1 MISIEDLCVS
11 SGQFRIEGINLEV
24 PTGAYGVL
32 MGRTGCG
39 KTTVLEAICGL
50 KRPQRGAIRLMGR
63 DVTRLK
69 AAERGIGYVPQD
81 RSLFQTMTVADNIG
95 FAARIR
101 HWPRDRI
108 RQRVDEL
115 AELLGLTDLLTR
127 MPAGLSGGEAQ
138 RVALGR
144 ALAAAPGMLC
154 LDEPLSNLDYDTR
167 LEMCDLLKTVQRRTG
182 VTTIHVTHDR
192 DQVRLLADTLF
203 QFNNGSVRRV
213 ADMQFD
219 DAPPIRE
226 AP

>member
-1 MISIEDLCVS
+1 VISIEDLCVS
-11 SGQFRIEGINLEV
+11 NGQFRLEGINLEV
-24 PTGAYGVL
+24 ATGAYGVL

-39 KTTVLEAICGL
+39 KTTVLETICGL

-63 DVTRLK
+63 NVTRLK

-81 RSLFQTMTVADNIG
+81 RSLFQTMTVAENIG

-144 ALAAAPGMLC
+144 ALAVAPGMLC

-167 LEMCDLLKTVQRRTG
+167 LEMCDLLKTVQKRTG

-192 DQVRLLADTLF
+192 DQVRMLADTLF

-213 ADMQFD
+213 TDMQFE
-219 DAPPIRE
+219 E
-226 AP
+226 A